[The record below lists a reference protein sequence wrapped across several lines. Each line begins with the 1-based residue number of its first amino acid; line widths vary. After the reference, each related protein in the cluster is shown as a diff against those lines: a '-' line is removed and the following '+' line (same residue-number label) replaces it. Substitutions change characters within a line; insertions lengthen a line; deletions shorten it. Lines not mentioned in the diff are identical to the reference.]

1 MSDSVVG
8 VRFAS
13 LLAAA
18 RHEEQIRQWQRGGAM
33 GPGDDDPV
41 GTTSKA
47 STPVT
52 TETSGEVEKQLRSPE
67 RVTML
72 SDGVF
77 AIVLTILVL
86 ELKVPKGLS
95 HKSLGEAVH
104 ELRPTLIAWVIS
116 FLITG
121 MYWVAHR
128 DVFARVRAVNRDL
141 VWLNLLF
148 LLPCALIPFASSVLG
163 EYQADSKAIDI
174 YGVVLIAVSVMRLVL
189 YGYVVRRPKLLW
201 SGSIGGRSALGYL
214 LISLPI
220 IVYLIAMGVASAS
233 PTASLILYFSVPVV
247 YFLAVTIA
255 RERGGRQSAAEDF
268 S

>member
-1 MSDSVVG
+1 M
-8 VRFAS
+8 
-13 LLAAA
+13 
-18 RHEEQIRQWQRGGAM
+18 
-33 GPGDDDPV
+33 
-41 GTTSKA
+41 
-47 STPVT
+47 
-52 TETSGEVEKQLRSPE
+52 EVEKEDPIRKPAETKPPTDLDQPGSLEERIHSPE

-86 ELKVPKGLS
+86 ELKVPNDLA
-95 HKSLGEAVH
+95 HKSLAEAIH
-104 ELRPTLIAWVIS
+104 ELRPTFLAWVVS

-128 DVFARVRAVNRDL
+128 DIFSRVRTVNRDL

-163 EYQADSKAIDI
+163 EYPNEPKAIQV
-174 YGVVLIAVSVMRLVL
+174 YGIAVLVVAVMRLLL
-189 YGYVVRRPKLLW
+189 YWYIVRHPSLLW
-201 SGSIGGRSALGYL
+201 PGSLSVRSLGFVLGSVPVAIY
-214 LISLPI
+214 
-220 IVYLIAMGVASAS
+220 VIAMGVAYVS
-233 PTASLILYFSVPVV
+233 PTASVILFLSVPAL

-255 RERGGRQSAAEDF
+255 RERGGKQGDAEDF

>member
-1 MSDSVVG
+1 MATAGGGPSDHQGESPPNDSDRQG
-8 VRFAS
+8 S
-13 LLAAA
+13 L
-18 RHEEQIRQWQRGGAM
+18 
-33 GPGDDDPV
+33 D
-41 GTTSKA
+41 
-47 STPVT
+47 
-52 TETSGEVEKQLRSPE
+52 EKMHSPE

-86 ELKVPKGLS
+86 ELKVPHGLP
-95 HKSLGEAVH
+95 HKSLGEAIH
-104 ELRPTLIAWVIS
+104 ELRPTFLAWIVS

-128 DVFARVRAVNRDL
+128 DVFARVRTVNRDL

-163 EYQADSKAIDI
+163 EYPDDSKAIEV
-174 YGVVLIAVSVMRLVL
+174 YGIVVIVVSVVRLIL
-189 YGYVVRRPKLLW
+189 YWYIVHHPALLW
-201 SGSIGGRSALGYL
+201 PGSVSDRSALGIVL
-214 LISLPI
+214 GLIPVVI
-220 IVYLIAMGVASAS
+220 YVIAIAVSFAS
-233 PTASLILYFSVPVV
+233 PTVSVILFLSVPAL

-255 RERGGRQSAAEDF
+255 RDQGGKRSEADDF